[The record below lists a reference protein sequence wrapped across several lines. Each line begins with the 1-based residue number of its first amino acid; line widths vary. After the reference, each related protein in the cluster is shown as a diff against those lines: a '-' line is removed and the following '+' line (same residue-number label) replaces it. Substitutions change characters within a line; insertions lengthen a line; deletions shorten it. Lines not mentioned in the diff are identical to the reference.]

1 MAMDILDDRSLGGR
15 RSHDPAGALL
25 EHEDEFAEI
34 LPPSQ
39 LRRSGRRRHTE
50 AELNITSFVDVL
62 SVLLFFLLSVATMSK
77 LGTHDVNLPQQT
89 DEFTKE
95 SELEV
100 KNLSLSLAKSGLKLR
115 GMLTPKDKEPEILA
129 VEIPLGADGKNF
141 DLQKLRDELLRLK
154 SGYKTDDAIILL
166 VADDVPFDSIV
177 KVMDT
182 VREQVEFADGR
193 RSITNLFPQISLSDY
208 LLDRVDQQIA
218 AAPPE
223 KS

>member
-15 RSHDPAGALL
+15 RSHDPASALL
-25 EHEDEFAEI
+25 EQDEFSEI
-34 LPPSQ
+34 IAPSQ

-62 SVLLFFLLSVATMSK
+62 SVLLFLLSVATMSK

-89 DEFTKE
+89 DDFTKE
-95 SELEV
+95 SEVEV
-100 KNLSLSLAKSGLKLR
+100 KNLSLSLAKGGLKLR
-115 GMLTPKDKEPEILA
+115 GMLTPKDKEPEVLA
-129 VEIPLGADGKNF
+129 VEIPLVTDGNF

-182 VREQVEFADGR
+182 VREQVGFADGR
-193 RSITNLFPQISLSDY
+193 RNITNLFPQISLSDY

>member
-15 RSHDPAGALL
+15 RSHDPASALL

-100 KNLSLSLAKSGLKLR
+100 KNLSLSLAKGGLKLR

-129 VEIPLGADGKNF
+129 VEIPLVSEGNF

-154 SGYKTDDAIILL
+154 GGYKTDDAIILL

-182 VREQVEFADGR
+182 VREQVAFADGR

>member
-1 MAMDILDDRSLGGR
+1 MDILDDRSLGGR
-15 RSHDPAGALL
+15 RAHDPASALL
-25 EHEDEFAEI
+25 EQDDDFAEI

-89 DEFTKE
+89 DDFTKE
-95 SELEV
+95 SEVEV
-100 KNLSLSLAKSGLKLR
+100 KNLSLSLAKNGLKLR
-115 GMLTPKDKEPEILA
+115 GMLTPKEKEPEILS
-129 VEIPLGADGKNF
+129 VEIPVLGDTF
-141 DLQKLRDELLRLK
+141 DLQKLRQELLRLK

-193 RSITNLFPQISLSDY
+193 RNITNLFPQISLSDY

>member
-1 MAMDILDDRSLGGR
+1 VAMDILDDRSLGGR

-100 KNLSLSLAKSGLKLR
+100 KNLSLSLAKGGLKLR

-129 VEIPLGADGKNF
+129 VEIPLVSEGNF

-166 VADDVPFDSIV
+166 VADNVPFDSIV

-182 VREQVEFADGR
+182 VREQVAFADGR

>member
-25 EHEDEFAEI
+25 EHEDEFSEI
-34 LPPSQ
+34 IAPSQ

-89 DEFTKE
+89 DDFTKE
-95 SELEV
+95 SEVEV
-100 KNLSLSLAKSGLKLR
+100 KNLSLSLAKGGLKLR
-115 GMLTPKDKEPEILA
+115 GMLTPKDKEPEVLA
-129 VEIPLGADGKNF
+129 VEIPLVTEGNF
-141 DLQKLRDELLRLK
+141 DLQKLREELLRLK

-166 VADDVPFDSIV
+166 VADDVPFESIV

-193 RSITNLFPQISLSDY
+193 RNITNLFPQISLSDY